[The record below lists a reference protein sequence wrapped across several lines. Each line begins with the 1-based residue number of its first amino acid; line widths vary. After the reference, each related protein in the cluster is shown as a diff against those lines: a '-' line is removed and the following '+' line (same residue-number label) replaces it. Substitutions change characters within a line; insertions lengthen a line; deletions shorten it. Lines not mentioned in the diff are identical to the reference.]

1 MSVRTTADDR
11 RDEAKEYIEK
21 AYKCLLEVLD
31 PETWGSEDFN
41 KDYIATVEEALVSLI
56 KLKRDL

>member
-1 MSVRTTADDR
+1 MSVRTIADDLR
-11 RDEAKEYIEK
+11 EEAKDHIEK
-21 AYKCLLEVLD
+21 AYKCLLAALD

-41 KDYIATVEEALVSLI
+41 EDYIATMEEALVRLI